1 MLVSYLLIRLTACLL
16 IGSPACLLIGSPACL
31 LSCLLDCAAL
41 VSSRNPTCP
50 VIAFLDIRGS
60 VSLTCGGWSTS
71 ILASVR
77 RRHGCAFPSL

>member
-1 MLVSYLLIRLTACLL
+1 MPVSYLLIRLLACLL
-16 IGSPACLLIGSPACL
+16 IRPRACL

-41 VSSRNPTCP
+41 VSSRNSTYP
-50 VIAFLDIRGS
+50 VIAFVDIRGN

-71 ILASVR
+71 ILAWIR